1 LKKGG
6 EKMYLCFGD
15 SITKG
20 VPGVSYLKYLD
31 KKQKYKNFGLGGD
44 TIIGLSK
51 RIKGQLEKNEYK
63 NYIIQIGTND
73 ILLPFLSR
81 YSQKW
86 NTQVNNLMKN
96 GRLPCNDIQQFEEKY
111 RQLLS
116 ELLNADKSITVINIP
131 CIGENADSELNRK
144 VDAYNLAIKDVAND
158 FNVGLIDF
166 NGWQKNILNQYSIV
180 EPYFITKEPL
190 DMVLDSLLTPLSLLR
205 KKISNKRGLNLT
217 VDGCHLNDIGA
228 RGLAELVQDECGN

>member
-1 LKKGG
+1 
-6 EKMYLCFGD
+6 MYLCFGD

-73 ILLPFLSR
+73 ILLPFLLR

-86 NTQVNNLMKN
+86 NTHVNNLMKN

-116 ELLNADKSITVINIP
+116 ELLNADKPITVINIP

-205 KKISNKRGLNLT
+205 KKISNKRGLHLT

-228 RGLAELVQDECGN
+228 RDLAKLVQDECGN

>member
-1 LKKGG
+1 
-6 EKMYLCFGD
+6 MYLCFGD

-20 VPGVSYLKYLD
+20 IPGVSYLKYLD
-31 KKQKYKNFGLGGD
+31 SKQKFKNFGLGGD
-44 TIIGLSK
+44 TLIGLSN
-51 RIKGQLEKNEYK
+51 RIKRHIEYTESK

-73 ILLPFLSR
+73 ILLPFLSG
-81 YSQKW
+81 YSPKW
-86 NTQVNNLMKN
+86 NPRIDSLIKN
-96 GRLPCNDIQQFEEKY
+96 GRLLCDDVRQFEERY